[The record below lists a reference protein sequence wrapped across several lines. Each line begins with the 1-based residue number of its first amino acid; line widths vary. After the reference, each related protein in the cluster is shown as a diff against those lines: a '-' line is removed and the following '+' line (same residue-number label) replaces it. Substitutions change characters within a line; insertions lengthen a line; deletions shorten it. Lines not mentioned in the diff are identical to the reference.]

1 MLTVYRGGSLTADFL
16 SDKHPS
22 IRKDQIIATVRSKGQ
37 VDTLAKLGIP
47 VLQLDLADEK
57 AVAESILL
65 HNGTITFFNII
76 ERILF

>member
-22 IRKDQIIATVRSKGQ
+22 ISKDQIIAAVRSKGQ
-37 VDTLAKLGIP
+37 VNTLAKLNIP

-57 AVAESILL
+57 AVTETILL
-65 HNGTITFFNII
+65 HDGTIPFFNII
-76 ERILF
+76 ERVRF